1 MCCKNNE
8 ESQCCVAV
16 HKDKIVPCALVVLT
30 IAFTIAGFVIGHRFI
45 GKGCCENQDEEQR
58 NGTVRVTKK
67 TEAKNASVF

>member
-16 HKDKIVPCALVVLT
+16 HKDKVVPCALVVLT

-45 GKGCCENQDEEQR
+45 GKGCCKNQDEE
-58 NGTVRVTKK
+58 
-67 TEAKNASVF
+67 

>member
-1 MCCKNNE
+1 MGYKSDHRLKKAGGNKMCCKNNE

-45 GKGCCENQDEEQR
+45 GKGCCKNQDEE
-58 NGTVRVTKK
+58 
-67 TEAKNASVF
+67 